1 MRAFIFIA
9 LFFFSTCL
17 FGQSAFDTK
26 YSKDV
31 CNCLDN
37 FKSTQDLTGI
47 NFMDCFQKVMQD
59 DSDLVLQEC
68 KRLYGDTSDESGY
81 KFGKDLIERTSISL
95 VRDCRTY
102 FILTD
107 SLRYEDY
114 KNLNQDSLKLQLSN
128 LNNTESSEMNDK
140 LYSSKALLFFQ
151 LKMYDSSLID
161 IEKALNLNSNNFKS
175 LYIKAWIN
183 EIKGNYDEAIFLY
196 DKVAELTHMKSFY
209 IFSEVAKR
217 KKKDIHLHL

>member
-1 MRAFIFIA
+1 M
-9 LFFFSTCL
+9 
-17 FGQSAFDTK
+17 
-26 YSKDV
+26 
-31 CNCLDN
+31 
-37 FKSTQDLTGI
+37 
-47 NFMDCFQKVMQD
+47 
-59 DSDLVLQEC
+59 
-68 KRLYGDTSDESGY
+68 
-81 KFGKDLIERTSISL
+81 
-95 VRDCRTY
+95 
-102 FILTD
+102 
-107 SLRYEDY
+107 
-114 KNLNQDSLKLQLSN
+114 LQLSN

-217 KKKDIHLHL
+217 KKKDM